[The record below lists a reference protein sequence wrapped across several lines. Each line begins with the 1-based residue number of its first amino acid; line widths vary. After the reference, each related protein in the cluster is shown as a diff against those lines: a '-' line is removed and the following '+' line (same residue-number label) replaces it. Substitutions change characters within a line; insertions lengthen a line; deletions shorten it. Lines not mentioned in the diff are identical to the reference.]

1 LFGLLVGALLTV
13 RYLGILGSLSI
24 QDAQNIASVMKFVIL
39 LNIVFAIAET
49 TTGYL
54 VGHTTMKGLINGA
67 GVGSSLVLLPI
78 FGIQFP

>member
-1 LFGLLVGALLTV
+1 
-13 RYLGILGSLSI
+13 
-24 QDAQNIASVMKFVIL
+24 MKFVIL